1 VPTVETLAAL
11 LRKHR
16 VAAGLTQARLAEE
29 AGLSEQAISLLE
41 RGTRRRPRLETV
53 EALTGALRLD
63 PESAKQLLLAAKTPR
78 QPGAEQAA
86 PPKAPDRVLPRQLPP
101 ALADF
106 TGRDAEIADLLQVFQ
121 PSEHQAANL
130 QLAAVTGMGGVG
142 KTALAVHAAHLVG
155 DSFPD
160 GQLYL
165 DMRGYGPGAPLDP
178 VEALSQLIRSLGLD
192 DERTVPS
199 GINELAGLYRSR
211 LAGQRVL
218 ILLDN
223 VNSAAQVLPLL
234 PGAPGSAVIATSR
247 RALTTLPGCRQ
258 IALTPLSEA
267 DSVELLASIAGRD
280 RVSAESAAARS
291 IAQLTGRLPL
301 AVRLIG
307 ARLAARPT
315 WPIEHMV
322 SQLHD
327 EHRRLDEFGTGES
340 GVRANIAGSLE
351 FLANS
356 NQDLDRKAAAALP
369 LLALPDGADLSTLTA
384 GHLLDVSEDA
394 AEQVLERLVDLNLLS
409 SASPGRYR
417 MHDLIRTFA
426 RERAG
431 QTLSDGGRT
440 DALIR
445 VLRHYTGVA
454 WRCQQLTHPE
464 SRRQSLASP
473 PARPLPVLPDPP
485 TALTLLDG
493 ELVNILTLVQQASRS
508 PSLRSLVPEL
518 AIALFGYVEA
528 RSRWTEMRTIDR
540 IGREIAGDL
549 GYDRLAAWLEHD
561 LAIPE
566 VERGDVESSLVHFR
580 ESLEMFRSISDLA
593 GQARC
598 CTSLSYVLELMG
610 RLDEALGWAEEALK
624 VSARIDDQSV
634 IGISHLALGKL
645 HSRRGDFDRAAES
658 FELSFG
664 LAEKSGNLRS
674 LAKRYL
680 IAGQAYMDA
689 GLYSASSETL
699 RKSFDVFGQHEDGN
713 AQAEC
718 LQFLASNSL
727 ACGDPLTAAEQ
738 VTAGLRLA
746 RAYGNQQR
754 VGQLLIEL
762 GKIRAATGN
771 TAAAVSAWREA
782 VSVLRPLFPNDEAAA
797 QVLLDEYGGS

>member
-1 VPTVETLAAL
+1 METLAAL

-41 RGTRRRPRLETV
+41 RGTRRRPRAETV
-53 EALTGALRLD
+53 EALTGALGLD
-63 PESAKQLLLAAKTPR
+63 PESAKQLHLAAKNPR

-121 PSEHQAANL
+121 PSEYQATNL

-142 KTALAVHAAHLVG
+142 KTALAVHVAHLVG

-165 DMRGYGPGAPLDP
+165 DMRGYGPGTPLDP

-211 LAGQRVL
+211 LAGRRVL

-223 VNSAAQVLPLL
+223 VNSATQVLPLL

-280 RVSAESAAARS
+280 RVAAESAAARS

-322 SQLHD
+322 SQLQD

-356 NQDLDRKAAAALP
+356 NQELDPRAAAALP
-369 LLALPDGADLSTLTA
+369 LLALPDGAALSTLTA
-384 GHLLDVSEDA
+384 GHLLDVSDDE
-394 AEQVLERLVDLNLLS
+394 AEQILERLVDLNLLS
-409 SASPGRYR
+409 SATPGRYR
-417 MHDLIRTFA
+417 IHDLIRTFA

-431 QTLSDGGRT
+431 QTLSEGTRT
-440 DALIR
+440 DALTR
-445 VLRHYTGVA
+445 VLQHYTAVA

-473 PARPLPVLPDPP
+473 PVRPLPVIPDPP
-485 TALTLLDG
+485 TALTLLDH
-493 ELVNILTLVQQASRS
+493 ERANILGLVQQASRS
-508 PSLRSLVPEL
+508 PGLRSFVPEL
-518 AIALFGYVEA
+518 AMALFGYVEA

-540 IGREIAGDL
+540 LGREIAGDL

-561 LAIPE
+561 LAIPD
-566 VERGDVESSLVHFR
+566 VERGDLESALLHFHDSLA
-580 ESLEMFRSISDLA
+580 MFTSISDLA

-598 CTSLSYVLELMG
+598 CSSLSYVLEMMG

-624 VSARIDDQSV
+624 VSTQIDDQSV
-634 IGISHLALGKL
+634 IGISHLALGRL
-645 HSRRGDFDRAAES
+645 HSRRGENDLAAES
-658 FELSFG
+658 FELSIT
-664 LAEKSGNLRS
+664 LAERAGNLRS
-674 LAKRYL
+674 LAKRYAN
-680 IAGQAYMDA
+680 AGEAFMDA
-689 GLYSASSETL
+689 GLYSAASTALHKGFE
-699 RKSFDVFGQHEDGN
+699 VFGQLEDGN

-727 ACGDPLTAAEQ
+727 ASGDPLTAAEQ
-738 VTAGLRLA
+738 VAAGLRLA

-762 GKIRAATGN
+762 GKIRVATGD
-771 TAAAVSAWREA
+771 TTAAVSAWREA
-782 VSVLRPLFPNDEAAA
+782 VAVLRLLSPNDEAAA
-797 QVLLDEYGGS
+797 QALLDEYDAS

>member
-1 VPTVETLAAL
+1 VETLAAL

-63 PESAKQLLLAAKTPR
+63 PEAAEQLLLAAKNPR
-78 QPGAEQAA
+78 QPAAEPAV
-86 PPKAPDRVLPRQLPP
+86 PPGTPGRVLPRQLPP

-106 TGRDAEIADLLQVFQ
+106 TGRDAEVAELLQVFQ
-121 PSEHQAANL
+121 ASEPASL

-142 KTALAVHAAHLVG
+142 KTALAVHVAHLVG

-165 DMRGYGPGAPLDP
+165 DMRGYGPGTPLEP
-178 VEALSQLIRSLGLD
+178 IEALSQLIRSLGLD
-192 DERTVPS
+192 DERTVPW

-211 LAGQRVL
+211 LAGQRML

-258 IALTPLSEA
+258 IALTPLSET
-267 DSVELLASIAGRD
+267 DSVELLATIAGRD
-280 RVSAESAAARS
+280 RVTGESAAARS

-322 SQLHD
+322 SQLKD

-356 NQDLDRKAAAALP
+356 NQKLDRRAAAALP

-384 GHLLDVSEDA
+384 GHLLDVPEDQ
-394 AEQVLERLVDLNLLS
+394 AEHVLERLVDLNLLS

-431 QTLSDGGRT
+431 QTLSEGART

-445 VLRHYTGVA
+445 VLQHYTGVA
-454 WRCQQLTHPE
+454 WRCQQLSHPE
-464 SRRQSLASP
+464 SRRQVLASP
-473 PARPLPVLPDPP
+473 PVRRLPVLSDPP
-485 TALTLLDG
+485 TALTFLDH
-493 ELVNILTLVQQASRS
+493 ERVNVLGLVQQASRS
-508 PSLRSLVPEL
+508 PGLRSFVPEL

-528 RSRWTEMRTIDR
+528 RSRWAEMRTLNR

-561 LAIPE
+561 LAIPD
-566 VERGDVESSLVHFR
+566 VERGDLESSLAHFR
-580 ESLEMFRSISDLA
+580 ESLAMFKAISDLA

-598 CTSLSYVLELMG
+598 CSSLSYVLEMMG
-610 RLDEALGWAEEALK
+610 RLDEALGWAEEALEL
-624 VSARIDDQSV
+624 SARIDDQSV
-634 IGISHLALGKL
+634 IGISHMSLGRL
-645 HSRRGDFDRAAES
+645 HSRRGENDLAAES
-658 FELSFG
+658 FELSFT
-664 LAEKSGNLRS
+664 LAEKAGNLRS
-674 LAKRYL
+674 LAKRYV
-680 IAGQAYMDA
+680 IAGEALTDA
-689 GLYSASSETL
+689 GLYSDSSKAL
-699 RKSFDVFGQHEDGN
+699 RKGYEVFGQLEDGN

-718 LQFLASNSL
+718 LQFLACNSL
-727 ACGDPLTAAEQ
+727 ASGDPVTAAEQ

-754 VGQLLIEL
+754 VGQLLTEL
-762 GKIRAATGN
+762 GKIRVATGD
-771 TAAAVSAWREA
+771 TAAAISAWQEA

-797 QVLLDEYGGS
+797 QALLDEYGAS